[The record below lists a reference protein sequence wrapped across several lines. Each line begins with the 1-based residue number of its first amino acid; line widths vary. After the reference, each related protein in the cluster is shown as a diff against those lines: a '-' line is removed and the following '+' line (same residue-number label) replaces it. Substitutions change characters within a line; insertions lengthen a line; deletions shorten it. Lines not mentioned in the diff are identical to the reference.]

1 MRYIKDIPHQDL
13 KIGVYRWNNKYI
25 IKIELGLI
33 EQTYKI
39 EEYEIQDI
47 AELESC
53 LDEAF
58 LNSVLIKFSEMQRDF
73 QETLHRNNVL
83 F

>member
-25 IKIELGLI
+25 IKIELGLL

-47 AELESC
+47 AELEGC

-58 LNSVLIKFSEMQRDF
+58 LNSVLVKFTEMQRDF